1 VQVLPF
7 QVWPPVQELTQLE
20 PFQVVPAAQ
29 EAVDE
34 SAAVLL
40 PYAFVAFA
48 VQVVVP
54 GAEAAMVPEPE
65 VSGDRAPVIEVA
77 PVQVKLRELAPE
89 TFQASV

>member
-1 VQVLPF
+1 
-7 QVWPPVQELTQLE
+7 
-20 PFQVVPAAQ
+20 
-29 EAVDE
+29 
-34 SAAVLL
+34 
-40 PYAFVAFA
+40 
-48 VQVVVP
+48 VVVP